1 MNDFLRGQ
9 RMGADAE
16 DDGSREVHEDGCAN
30 RADRVE
36 AE

>member
-1 MNDFLRGQ
+1 MKDSLEGQ

-16 DDGSREVHEDGCAN
+16 DDGSREVHCDGCTN
-30 RADRVE
+30 PTDRVD